1 MTAFLFSMNQIPTP
15 CATCREPLLG
25 RYCVRCGEK
34 RVSPGDHT
42 VRRFLEQL
50 VEGFTNADG
59 KVFVTLRLLLTQP
72 GRLTADY
79 LKGRR
84 KPYIP
89 ALQLFL
95 ITNLIFFLLHPL
107 LGSNTLTT
115 DLNTHLHYTW
125 HAALAES
132 LVTPRLAARGLTPEA
147 YAAIFDPASVTQA
160 KSLVILVVPIFSLAV
175 MALYWRRRREYAAHL
190 IFTLHFCAFWLLL
203 ACGTLALTNLTVRLL
218 RVASIFPSAVV
229 VSRSILAFTLA
240 VMAAYLFR
248 AVRVVFAPEPTWVTA
263 AKALALG
270 LALDLSLQIYR
281 FVLFFITFWS
291 T

>member
-1 MTAFLFSMNQIPTP
+1 MTQTPRP
-15 CATCREPLLG
+15 CATCGEPLTG

-34 RVSPGDHT
+34 RVSPGEHT
-42 VRRFLEQL
+42 VRHFLEQL
-50 VEGFTNADG
+50 TAGLTNADG
-59 KVFVTLRLLLTQP
+59 KIFLTLRLLVTRP

-79 LKGRR
+79 LRGKR

-125 HAALAES
+125 HAALAEAM
-132 LVTPRLAARGLTPEA
+132 VTPRLAARALTPEA

-160 KSLVILVVPIFSLAV
+160 KSLIILVVPVFSLALV
-175 MALYWRRRREYAAHL
+175 ALYWRQRREYAAHL
-190 IFTLHFCAFWLLL
+190 IFALHFCAFWLLL
-203 ACGTLALTNLTVRLL
+203 TCASLALMNLAVRLL
-218 RVASIFPSAVV
+218 RVVAIFPSAVL
-229 VSRSILAFTLA
+229 VSRSVVAFMLAAMTF
-240 VMAAYLFR
+240 YLFR
-248 AVRVVFAPEPTWVTA
+248 AVRVVFAPEAAWLTA

-270 LALDLSLQIYR
+270 LALDLSLQAYR

>member
-1 MTAFLFSMNQIPTP
+1 MSQAPRP
-15 CATCREPLLG
+15 CATCSEPLTG
-25 RYCVRCGEK
+25 KYCVRCGEK

-59 KVFVTLRLLLTQP
+59 KIFLTLRLLLTRP

-79 LKGRR
+79 LRGRR
-84 KPYIP
+84 QPYIP

-95 ITNLIFFLLHPL
+95 IANLIFFLLHPL

-115 DLNTHLHYTW
+115 DLHTHLHYTW
-125 HAALAES
+125 HAALAEAM
-132 LVTPRLAARGLTPEA
+132 VRPRLVARALTPEA

-160 KSLVILVVPIFSLAV
+160 KSLIILVVPVFSLAV
-175 MALYWRRRREYAAHL
+175 AALYWRQRREYAPHL
-190 IFTLHFCAFWLLL
+190 IFALHFCSFWLLL
-203 ACGTLALTNLTVRLL
+203 ICGALALTNLAVRLL
-218 RVASIFPSAVV
+218 RVAAIFPSAVV
-229 VSRSILAFTLA
+229 VSRSVLCLTLI
-240 VMAAYLFR
+240 VMALYLFR
-248 AVRVVFAPEPTWVTA
+248 AVRVVFAPEAAWLTVT
-263 AKALALG
+263 KALALG
-270 LALDLSLQIYR
+270 VALDLSLQAYR